1 MCGDFNEQESID
13 EELFE
18 QFIERTA
25 RLGIVRRPAGNET
38 AAALDTEQARA
49 GYLDQLFKAGLT
61 RCVNDAAGLRCG
73 ERMDALAGQA
83 IAFARLAGFL
93 AAQFPPEADR
103 FRTVITAVV
112 DAHEEQSGRR

>member
-1 MCGDFNEQESID
+1 MCGNFDEQESID
-13 EELFE
+13 QELFE

-25 RLGIVRRPAGNET
+25 RYGVVARFADHET
-38 AAALDTEQARA
+38 AAVLDTEQARA
-49 GYLDQLFKAGLT
+49 EYLDQLFKAGLT
-61 RCVNDAAGLRCG
+61 RCVNDAAKLPCG

-112 DAHEEQSGRR
+112 DAHEEQNGRR